1 VPEFGP
7 TEFAKAIDVSHET
20 LARLKAYVGLLIEWN
35 TPHNLVSA
43 KSLEIVWQRHVL
55 DSAQLIRFVPDQATS
70 LMDLGSGAG
79 FPGLVLAAMLRE
91 RAGFRT
97 VVCESISKK
106 CRFLVAAADR
116 MELNIEVRNVRME
129 EARPEPFDLVTARAC
144 APLDKL
150 LGYARPFQR
159 PETTNLFL
167 KGQNVGSELTKS
179 SISWKMDVQRHASL
193 TDPSGVILEI
203 RNLRHVQ
210 RR

>member
-35 TPHNLVSA
+35 ALHNLVSA
-43 KSLEIVWQRHVL
+43 KSLETVWQRHVL
-55 DSAQLIRFVPDQATS
+55 DSAQLIRFVPDQAVS
-70 LMDLGSGAG
+70 LIDLGSGAG
-79 FPGLVLAAMLRE
+79 FPGLVLAAMLSE
-91 RAGFRT
+91 RAGFHA
-97 VVCESISKK
+97 VVCESIAKK
-106 CRFLVAAADR
+106 CGFLKAAAGL
-116 MELNIEVRNVRME
+116 MQLNVEVRNMRME
-129 EARPEPFDLVTARAC
+129 EAKPEPFALVTARAC

-150 LGYARPFQR
+150 LCYARPFQGSR
-159 PETTNLFL
+159 TTNLFL
-167 KGQNVGSELTKS
+167 KGQNVGSELTES